1 MSHHDEGKYVT
12 GDYTSA
18 EITVQMLRRKIN
30 MLEDELRNKDERI
43 ETLETALNERSV
55 QMKGMKR

>member
-1 MSHHDEGKYVT
+1 
-12 GDYTSA
+12 
-18 EITVQMLRRKIN
+18 